1 MNAMH
6 DPHELTTGSLRVF
19 VEVAHAGSFTGAA
32 HLLSYTQSAVSR
44 QIAALEGEV
53 GSKLFDRQARGV
65 RPTEAGRRFLVHA
78 EAVLDRIDVALREL
92 IDLREL
98 NIGRLRVGAFATAD
112 ASLIPD
118 SVAAFRRA
126 HPEISVSLHEAFIA
140 ELLELLTNGQIDL
153 AVIRVSADAPEPD
166 GVELRKLADE
176 NMFVAVP
183 NKHRCANNKRVRLS
197 DLADEEW
204 IAGSARADETLLAPY
219 LRADFN
225 PRIGFVAKDWI
236 AKQGFVAAGVGITL
250 LPSLAA
256 AAIRPDVTLVALD
269 PQGIPPRQICTA
281 TVRGVT
287 PTASTKAFIK
297 VLRSFPFPPQSRTHS
312 T

>member
-1 MNAMH
+1 LPVSVRAGPSQPPT
-6 DPHELTTGSLRVF
+6 DP
-19 VEVAHAGSFTGAA
+19 
-32 HLLSYTQSAVSR
+32 
-44 QIAALEGEV
+44 
-53 GSKLFDRQARGV
+53 
-65 RPTEAGRRFLVHA
+65 A
-78 EAVLDRIDVALREL
+78 EAARSR
-92 IDLREL
+92 
-98 NIGRLRVGAFATAD
+98 
-112 ASLIPD
+112 
-118 SVAAFRRA
+118 
-126 HPEISVSLHEAFIA
+126 
-140 ELLELLTNGQIDL
+140 
-153 AVIRVSADAPEPD
+153 
-166 GVELRKLADE
+166 
-176 NMFVAVP
+176 
-183 NKHRCANNKRVRLS
+183 RLS

-287 PTASTKAFIK
+287 PTAATNASIE
-297 VLRSFPFPPQSRTHS
+297 VLSHQKLMGGANTVVPQPQC
-312 T
+312 